1 MAMLD
6 VRLETKQAALAIEDV
21 ELDGSFSGYASVFG
35 LPDLGNDVIER
46 GAFARSLAKGGVS
59 GVRMLWQH
67 DAAEPIGV
75 WTAIREDARGL
86 YVEGRLAKGVAR
98 ARDAL
103 ELMRGGGLDGLS
115 IGFRTVKA
123 RKDARTGLR
132 HIIEADLWEISVV
145 TFPMLP
151 QARVSSVKAGLPTI
165 REFERWLTR
174 DAGLSRTAAKTVIA
188 KGFAA
193 LAGEGKGQGRDAR
206 LSCRETSL
214 AQRMREAARACL
226 PKVETGFGTKTCVKT
241 NR

>member
-1 MAMLD
+1 MAMHD
-6 VRLETKQAALAIEDV
+6 MRLETKQAALAIEDV

-67 DAAEPIGV
+67 DASEPIGV

-151 QARVSSVKAGLPTI
+151 QARVSSVKATLPTT
-165 REFERWLTR
+165 REFERWLMR

-193 LAGEGKGQGRDAR
+193 LAAQGQGQGKGQGRDAH
-206 LSCRETSL
+206 LSSQDEGL
-214 AQRMREAARACL
+214 AQRMRAAA
-226 PKVETGFGTKTCVKT
+226 KMI
-241 NR
+241 

>member
-6 VRLETKQAALAIEDV
+6 MRLETKQAALAIEDV

-103 ELMRGGGLDGLS
+103 ELMRRRAGRLVHRLS
-115 IGFRTVKA
+115 HRQGAQGCPHRPA
-123 RKDARTGLR
+123 RHHRRSLGNLGR
-132 HIIEADLWEISVV
+132 HL
-145 TFPMLP
+145 PMRP
-151 QARVSSVKAGLPTI
+151 QACQQRQGGDCRRSVNSNAGSRGI
-165 REFERWLTR
+165 R
-174 DAGLSRTAAKTVIA
+174 G
-188 KGFAA
+188 
-193 LAGEGKGQGRDAR
+193 
-206 LSCRETSL
+206 
-214 AQRMREAARACL
+214 
-226 PKVETGFGTKTCVKT
+226 
-241 NR
+241 

>member
-6 VRLETKQAALAIEDV
+6 MRLETKQAALAIEDV

-103 ELMRGGGLDGLS
+103 ELMRRRAGRLVHRLS
-115 IGFRTVKA
+115 HRQGAQGCPHRPA
-123 RKDARTGLR
+123 RHHRAARQPER
-132 HIIEADLWEISVV
+132 LWEISVV
-145 TFPMLP
+145 TFRCGRR
-151 QARVSSVKAGLPTI
+151 RVSSGKAG
-165 REFERWLTR
+165 
-174 DAGLSRTAAKTVIA
+174 TA
-188 KGFAA
+188 
-193 LAGEGKGQGRDAR
+193 DD
-206 LSCRETSL
+206 
-214 AQRMREAARACL
+214 
-226 PKVETGFGTKTCVKT
+226 P
-241 NR
+241 

>member
-6 VRLETKQAALAIEDV
+6 MRLETKQAALAIEDV

-145 TFPMLP
+145 PFPE
-151 QARVSSVKAGLPTI
+151 AAAGAGQQRQGGTADDPRI
-165 REFERWLTR
+165 RTLAH
-174 DAGLSRTAAKTVIA
+174 AGCGA
-188 KGFAA
+188 
-193 LAGEGKGQGRDAR
+193 EPN
-206 LSCRETSL
+206 CRENRYSQGL
-214 AQRMREAARACL
+214 CGAR
-226 PKVETGFGTKTCVKT
+226 
-241 NR
+241 R

>member
-1 MAMLD
+1 MAMHD
-6 VRLETKQAALAIEDV
+6 MRLETKQAALAIEDV

-67 DAAEPIGV
+67 DASEPIGV

-151 QARVSSVKAGLPTI
+151 QARVSSVKATLPTI

-174 DAGLSRTAAKTVIA
+174 DAGLSRTAAKKVIA

-193 LAGEGKGQGRDAR
+193 LAAQGQGQGKGQGRDAH
-206 LSCRETSL
+206 LSSQDEGL
-214 AQRMREAARACL
+214 AQRMRAAA
-226 PKVETGFGTKTCVKT
+226 KMI
-241 NR
+241 